1 MENYRCIDCGTIYK
15 DEELESNMLF
25 CPSCGSRL
33 EEGSFQQTENRK
45 SSESTYE
52 HQNEDQQ
59 KKAEDSQREQDYIMF
74 TCLSCSKSLRIA
86 FPFKSLSFRCANC
99 SGMYEI
105 HSVDN
110 RRPIYLI
117 VPKVTHRT
125 SDAPPKQRAM
135 PEEVKRAFRIFEL
148 NVNVTFAEVKAK
160 YRKYMTEYHPD
171 KVAHL
176 GADLKKLAEVKSKE
190 YNAAYNVIQRY
201 FEENQ

>member
-15 DEELESNMLF
+15 DDELESDMLF

-59 KKAEDSQREQDYIMF
+59 KEKEDSQREQDYIMF
-74 TCLSCSKSLRIA
+74 SCLSCNKSLRIA

-99 SGMYEI
+99 SEMYEI

-117 VPKVTHRT
+117 VPKVSHRT
-125 SDAPPKQRAM
+125 SDAPPKRRTM

-160 YRKYMTEYHPD
+160 YRKCMTEYHPD

-176 GADLKKLAEVKSKE
+176 GADFKKLAEVKSKE
-190 YNAAYNVIQRY
+190 YNGAYNVIKRY